1 MKSINLR
8 LFCVVVLLCVI
19 NISAQDKD
27 EIYKKLISKYGKISS
42 VFVVFDSDDGQ
53 IKNCILNAKRGN
65 KYSITMNNNKIVS
78 DGKTIW
84 NYNFIKKNVVIS
96 EFIPEIA
103 GITMDYFFFNVF
115 NNLQPMALKSIT
127 SAAKGKNY
135 YLELKNKD
143 NTQEIQNVNIFLDS
157 TFSKIIG
164 IELYA
169 NGNYQKWKI
178 NKIEINKSIP
188 ESTFKF
194 KTPKGVEEIDM
205 R

>member
-1 MKSINLR
+1 MKNVNLK
-8 LFCVVVLLCVI
+8 LFCAVIFLCII
-19 NISAQDKD
+19 NIFAQDKD
-27 EIYKKLISKYGKISS
+27 EIYNKLISKYGKINS

-53 IKNCILNAKRGN
+53 TKNCVLNAKRGN
-65 KYSITMNNNKIVS
+65 KYSIIMNSNKIVS

-84 NYNFIKKNVVIS
+84 NYHFARRSVVIS

-103 GITMDYFFFNVF
+103 GITMDYFFFNVI
-115 NNLQPMALKSIT
+115 NNLQPIAVKSVT

-164 IELYA
+164 IELFA